1 MAFFIGVLS
10 FNLIIW
16 LVSWYFKKGPFQ
28 GFWAAARLALA
39 LMFTQVG
46 IAHIIKPESLSYMIE
61 GFVPQATLVIILT
74 GIFEMVVPWGL
85 LIPKFRKWTAYVL
98 ITYLVA
104 IFPANINVAVSGLT
118 APGGLPSASWYTW
131 SRLLFQ
137 PVYILWVWYAAFFH
151 KKVKSNITFLAFLPL
166 LSISLVSFTFK
177 NISTYKVNVLV
188 SNLPAKGGELYIG
201 WYADE
206 NGFREVSK
214 AKYKQIVKVANQ
226 KTITIPFDD
235 IAPGTYAIS
244 TFLDQNGNGVLDK
257 NFFGVPTEPY
267 GFSNNV
273 YPAMRAAS
281 YEEAS
286 FKIQSNYE
294 IKINL
299 KN

>member
-16 LVSWYFKKGPFQ
+16 LVSWYLKKGPFQ
-28 GFWAAARLALA
+28 SFWVAARLALA

-61 GFVPQATLVIILT
+61 DFVPPATLVIILT

-98 ITYLVA
+98 IAYLVA
-104 IFPANINVAVSGLT
+104 IFPANINVAVNGLT

-137 PVYILWVWYAAFFH
+137 PVYIIWVWYAAFFD
-151 KKVKSNITFLAFLPL
+151 KKVKTMNTLTLLPL
-166 LSISLVSFTFK
+166 LSIFLVSFSLPQ
-177 NISTYKVNVLV
+177 NQIYKATVQV
-188 SNLPAKGGELYIG
+188 SNIPSKGGELYIG
-201 WYADE
+201 WYSND

-214 AKYKQIVKVANQ
+214 AKYKQKVKVTNQ
-226 KTITIPFDD
+226 KTITIPFDN
-235 IAPGTYAIS
+235 IVPGTYAIS
-244 TFLDQNGNGVLDK
+244 MFLDENGNGVLDK
-257 NFFGVPTEPY
+257 NFFGVPAEPY

-273 YPAMRAAS
+273 YPAMRAATF
-281 YEEAS
+281 EEAS
-286 FKIQSNYE
+286 FIIQSNYE